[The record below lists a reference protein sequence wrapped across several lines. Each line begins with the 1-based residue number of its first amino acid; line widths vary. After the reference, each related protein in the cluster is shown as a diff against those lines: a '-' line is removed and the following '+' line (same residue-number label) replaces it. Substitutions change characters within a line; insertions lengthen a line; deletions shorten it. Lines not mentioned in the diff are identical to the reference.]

1 MLQNILHNSKKWYN
15 SYYYNKLNHKQGAEK
30 VRETKE
36 LIKIFNKLSE
46 ENKKKFM
53 VVLNLLAKE
62 ETSRTAQAVSSS
74 LQTENR

>member
-1 MLQNILHNSKKWYN
+1 MIQVSEEAKYIKMLQ
-15 SYYYNKLNHKQGAEK
+15 NHKQGAEK